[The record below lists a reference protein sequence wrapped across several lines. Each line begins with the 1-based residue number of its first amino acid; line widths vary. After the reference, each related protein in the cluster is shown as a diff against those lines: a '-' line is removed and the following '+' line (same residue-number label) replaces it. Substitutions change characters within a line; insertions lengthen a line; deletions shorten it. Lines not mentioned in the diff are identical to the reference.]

1 MGSSSHLV
9 VTTALAFSVFV
20 FGCFGGL
27 AGFLSSCLGG
37 LAGLVSGCLGGL
49 AGLGFM
55 GKSYSMEQAFRM
67 SSFQYRI
74 PVRMAVSMA
83 AMRVIFPINRYPLML
98 MTHLLSICRKRASA
112 LRLLM
117 PAPVPVSL
125 P

>member
-9 VTTALAFSVFV
+9 VEILAFTVFV
-20 FGCFGGL
+20 FGC
-27 AGFLSSCLGG
+27 LGD
-37 LAGLVSGCLGGL
+37 L

-74 PVRMAVSMA
+74 PVKMTPNMA
-83 AMRVIFPINRYPLML
+83 AIKFILPAIKYPFML
-98 MTHLLSICRKRASA
+98 MTHLLSIYRRQASA
-112 LRLLM
+112 VRLLM
-117 PAPVPVSL
+117 PALIPVFL

>member
-9 VTTALAFSVFV
+9 VTTALAFSVLV
-20 FGCFGGL
+20 SDCLGGL
-27 AGFLSSCLGG
+27 AGFVSSCLDG
-37 LAGLVSGCLGGL
+37 LAGLVSGCLSSL

-74 PVRMAVSMA
+74 PVRMAANMA

-98 MTHLLSICRKRASA
+98 MTHLLSIYRSRASA
-112 LRLLM
+112 VRLLM